1 MPSIIGEA
9 KWGEIMETSHLERL
23 RRIRGLLAAQGRFGA
38 ERAKMV
44 CFGAAGFSDAL
55 IRTAEQN
62 SDVVLIDIETLY
74 RGDGS
79 VR

>member
-1 MPSIIGEA
+1 
-9 KWGEIMETSHLERL
+9 
-23 RRIRGLLAAQGRFGA
+23 
-38 ERAKMV
+38 MV

-55 IRTAEQN
+55 IRTPEHN